1 MPSPICPLLPTLL
14 PTSIPLLPTSNVHK
28 EIMGNTKEKFV
39 CTKTSFVLEECI
51 SETLISRMKNN
62 GLIME
67 LVTESLELLVTF
79 DAVYPC
85 LIGNVGLRERW
96 RERMHV
102 LFSGMIVYLLTFPNI
117 LYNDS

>member
-1 MPSPICPLLPTLL
+1 
-14 PTSIPLLPTSNVHK
+14 
-28 EIMGNTKEKFV
+28 
-39 CTKTSFVLEECI
+39 
-51 SETLISRMKNN
+51 
-62 GLIME
+62 ME